1 MRSSLA
7 VLALVAAAA
16 VVVAPGRADAQFLPD
31 RGPSSEQQEFASAV
45 LLGPEATILGAFL
58 VGGSVF
64 LVSRECCI
72 DEDLD
77 DDSEK
82 GKAQLEQQ
90 NIAVGIGAGVG
101 AAIGTAWAVRSICDH
116 FHPGS
121 TRNLYLGAI
130 AGAAIGTAWAVRS
143 ICDHFHPG
151 STRNLYLGAI
161 AGAGA
166 GVGLLFG
173 GPPEESSSDGALR
186 LVAFLFLPTVAA
198 YGGWHMEPGGF
209 YFAGAGQRAAWEGHV
224 GPVRET
230 RGRHLAAMS
239 LRF

>member
-7 VLALVAAAA
+7 VLALVAVAA
-16 VVVAPGRADAQFLPD
+16 VAVAPARADAQFLPD
-31 RGPSSEQQEFASAV
+31 RGPSSEQREFASAV

-77 DDSEK
+77 EDSDK
-82 GKAQLEQQ
+82 RKAQIEQQ
-90 NIAVGIGAGVG
+90 NVAVGIGAGVG
-101 AAIGTAWAVRSICDH
+101 AAIGTAWAVRSICDY

-121 TRNLYLGAI
+121 TRNLYLGA
-130 AGAAIGTAWAVRS
+130 V
-143 ICDHFHPG
+143 
-151 STRNLYLGAI
+151 

>member
-1 MRSSLA
+1 MRTPLV
-7 VLALVAAAA
+7 VLALVAA
-16 VVVAPGRADAQFLPD
+16 VVAGPRRAAAQFLPD
-31 RGPSSEQQEFASAV
+31 RGPTSEQQEFASAI

-77 DDSEK
+77 EDSDK
-82 GKAQLEQQ
+82 GKAQIEQQ
-90 NIAVGIGAGVG
+90 NIAIGIGAGVG

-121 TRNLYLGAI
+121 TRNLYLGA
-130 AGAAIGTAWAVRS
+130 V
-143 ICDHFHPG
+143 
-151 STRNLYLGAI
+151 

-173 GPPEESSSDGALR
+173 GPPNEDGSDSALR

-209 YFAGAGQRAAWEGHV
+209 YFGGAGQPPAWAGHV
-224 GPVRET
+224 GPVRAT
-230 RGRHLAAMS
+230 RSRHLAAMS